1 MKPLKP
7 KFSNTVKFEI
17 QINDVSKQIL
27 QLYAKYTKYTESE
40 IVDHLISSIQDD
52 DKDFVEWLSKRRY
65 KKKAEAKILSKLSVN
80 IDNSSEDR
88 DLWGE

>member
-1 MKPLKP
+1 MQPLKP
-7 KFSNTVKFEI
+7 KFSNTVKLEI

-40 IVDHLISSIQDD
+40 IIDHLIASIQED
-52 DKDFVEWLSKRRY
+52 DKDFVEWLGKRRY
-65 KKKAEAKILSKLSVN
+65 KKKAEAKILSKLN
-80 IDNSSEDR
+80 DNSTEDD